1 MVKHFMRKQS
11 KGEDI
16 PKGLPLRDDQI
27 QRTQTLKVIG
37 KAIMPTEQEQ
47 QQNPRSRSAVL
58 RVAEKL

>member
-1 MVKHFMRKQS
+1 MRKQS

-47 QQNPRSRSAVL
+47 QQKSAF
-58 RVAEKL
+58 